1 MYTTDAIQMQIDAL
15 EHAYGIE
22 LKYFLLDVQNEQ
34 ASTNYEKN
42 LINKLIGMQQLKSE
56 IKSLKQAIEFCN
68 IPT

>member
-34 ASTNYEKN
+34 STTNYEKN

-56 IKSLKQAIEFCN
+56 IKSLKQAIEICN